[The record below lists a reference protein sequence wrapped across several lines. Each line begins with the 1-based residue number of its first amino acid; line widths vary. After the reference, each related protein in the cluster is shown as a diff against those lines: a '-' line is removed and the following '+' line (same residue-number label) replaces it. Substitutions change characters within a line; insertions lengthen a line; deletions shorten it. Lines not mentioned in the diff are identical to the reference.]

1 MDAPTYRSYFSA
13 IMPYFMN
20 FHVTI
25 TDTVEDA
32 SENKVALWAKS
43 TGKTDIGEYANEYML
58 VFYFDAEGKK
68 IVRSLEFV
76 DSAVTKPYMIEL
88 SNYIKEKKGS
98 DGFEKRYG
106 N

>member
-1 MDAPTYRSYFSA
+1 
-13 IMPYFMN
+13 MPYFKD

-25 TDTVEDA
+25 TDTVEDV

-43 TGKTDIGEYANEYML
+43 TGSTDIGEYSNEYML
-58 VFYFDAEGKK
+58 IFYFEAKNEPEGKGKGEWK

-76 DSAVTKPYMIEL
+76 DSAITKPYMIEL
-88 SNYIKEKKGS
+88 SDYIKEKKGS